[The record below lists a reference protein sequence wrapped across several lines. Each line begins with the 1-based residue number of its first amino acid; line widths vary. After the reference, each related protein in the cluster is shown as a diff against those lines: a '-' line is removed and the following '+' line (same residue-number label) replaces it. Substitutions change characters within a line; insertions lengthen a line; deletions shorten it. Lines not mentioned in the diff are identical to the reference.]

1 MSVPAARDHQSP
13 LEAALVDVHTT
24 LTALLEAA
32 DEQYVAVVEHD
43 RERLEGVTR
52 QQERLA
58 ARLERAERRRR
69 DVLGTRS
76 LDAALADE
84 IAEVASLAGTIGAAV
99 RQLQTKHSQ
108 TASLIE
114 KSVELNGQTIKFLQR
129 LVGGAHPPAYGA
141 RGGATVARQ
150 SVLVDSRA

>member
-1 MSVPAARDHQSP
+1 MSVPADRDHQSP

-24 LTALLEAA
+24 LAALLEAA
-32 DEQYVAVVEHD
+32 DEQFVAVVEQD
-43 RERLEGVTR
+43 RQRLEGVTR

-69 DVLGTRS
+69 DALGDRL
-76 LDAALADE
+76 LDVALAE
-84 IAEVASLAGTIGAAV
+84 ESAGVANLAGTIGVAV
-99 RQLQTKHSQ
+99 RQLQAKHSQ

-114 KSVELNGQTIKFLQR
+114 KSVELNGETIKFLQR
-129 LVGGAHPPAYGA
+129 LVGVGIQPAYGA
-141 RGGATVARQ
+141 RGGATMARQ